1 MNVTPV
7 TPGDV
12 DRYLRRLGVAPGP
25 PTLEQLVAIH
35 RAQVERI
42 PYETTWIHL
51 GETWT
56 VDPGTALVRI
66 LDRQRGGYCF
76 HLNGALGA
84 LLRGLGYDVTT
95 HAARVQGAADRPPG
109 PAGDHAALVV
119 RGVDDATWLVDAGL
133 GDGLHEPL
141 PLRPGRYRQG
151 PYTFTIAHDDDGD
164 VWHLRHDPR
173 GSFAEISFGP
183 PPEDATAVFAAR
195 HAHLST
201 SPDSGFV
208 RAVTVQRRH
217 AGGADIL
224 RALTLTHTTVDGDTR
239 QVVDDRADWFAV
251 LADGFGL
258 HLTDAGDAARERLW
272 VHANAA
278 PAAHRAATPPG

>member
-7 TPGDV
+7 TGDDV
-12 DRYLRRLGVAPGP
+12 HRYVRRLGVDAGP
-25 PTLEQLVAIH
+25 PSLEQLVAVH
-35 RAQVERI
+35 RAQVERV

-56 VDPGTALVRI
+56 VDPGAALARI
-66 LDRQRGGYCF
+66 LDQQRGGYCF

-95 HAARVQGAADRPPG
+95 HAARVQGTTDRPAG
-109 PAGDHAALVV
+109 PVGDHAVLVV
-119 RGVDDATWLVDAGL
+119 RGLGETPWLVDAGL

-141 PLRPGRYRQG
+141 PLVAGTYRQG
-151 PYTFTIAHDDDGD
+151 PYEFTIAHDADAD

-173 GSFAEISFGP
+173 GSFAGMSFGP
-183 PPEDATAVFAAR
+183 PPDDVITVLATR

-208 RAVTVQRRH
+208 RAVTAQRRH
-217 AGGADIL
+217 AAGSDIL
-224 RALTLTHTTVDGDTR
+224 RALTLTAVTVDGDTR
-239 QVVDDRADWFAV
+239 QLVDDRADWFAL
-251 LADGFGL
+251 LADVFGL
-258 HLTDAGDAARERLW
+258 HLDGTVSAARDRLW
-272 VHANAA
+272 AHANAA
-278 PAAHRAATPPG
+278 HAAHLAAPPPA